1 MKTFLRKA
9 TLALAA
15 VSVAISTMAQSI
27 DFKKEWNVRAEDYI
41 HSALMK
47 DGIHLY
53 DAECD
58 DDDFE
63 DENGNRGYNDIL
75 KSLTIINSDLE
86 TVKEFT
92 SGPLFEEFEETTVEY
107 AAKTLKVDRIS
118 INENYDTEDFYGYI
132 LGIDTI
138 PDIAYKEDIEAAIAY
153 QIAEGEFFETTYNGT
168 RILYESYDVVK
179 SKYFDWGYQYPS
191 EGWYFKDYDDIQYV
205 RFHYSADEKEEIS
218 RYISRRFSIFTAA
231 DSRYIDLS
239 NGTESGCLGTISQ
252 TLFND
257 DDKFEFLLPILK
269 QTEITYFD
277 QYNGTG
283 RTRFG
288 YLCEGFKV
296 VSEDGTVLHE
306 IKAPVNDSDNNNS
319 GEDDDYYFDTYMVK
333 LSDKTYLCI
342 EEYTSEVTTTYYE
355 IKKNGNSSSINKVR
369 DVRGMNI
376 RPTIAGR
383 NENITITLNDGDN
396 DADRELIVTGL
407 NGQLVERRAIPAG
420 ENQLEINAGMLRSG
434 MYNFTLQKKGSFVD
448 NGKVIVK

>member
-27 DFKKEWNVRAEDYI
+27 DFKKECNVRLGDYI

-53 DAECD
+53 DAERD
-58 DDDFE
+58 KGEFK
-63 DENGNRGYNDIL
+63 DENGNWVYKNIL

-92 SGPLFEEFEETTVEY
+92 SGPLFEEFEEPTVEY

-118 INENYDTEDFYGYI
+118 INENYDTEDFYDNVFEM
-132 LGIDTI
+132 DTI

-153 QIAEGEFFETTYNGT
+153 KIADGELFETTYNGT

-179 SKYFDWGYQYPS
+179 SEYFDWGYQYPS
-191 EGWYFKDYDDIQYV
+191 KGWYFKDYDDIQFV
-205 RFHYSADEKEEIS
+205 SFHYSADEKEEIS
-218 RYISRRFSIFTAA
+218 RYISRRFNIFTAA
-231 DSRYIDLS
+231 SSWYIDFS
-239 NGTESGCLGTISQ
+239 NGTESECLGTISQ
-252 TLFND
+252 TIFND

-269 QTEITYFD
+269 QTEITYSNE
-277 QYNGTG
+277 YNYTK
-283 RTRFG
+283 RTRFS
-288 YLCEGFKV
+288 YRCEGCKV

-306 IKAPVNDSDNNNS
+306 IKVPVNDS
-319 GEDDDYYFDTYMVK
+319 EDADYYSNAYIVK

-342 EEYTSEVTTTYYE
+342 EQSNSEVIPFYE
-355 IKKNGNSSSINKVR
+355 IKKNGNNSSINKVR

-407 NGQLVERRAIPAG
+407 NGQLVERRTIPAG

>member
-27 DFKKEWNVRAEDYI
+27 DFKKECNVRVEDYI

-47 DGIHLY
+47 NGIHLY
-53 DAECD
+53 DAERD
-58 DDDFE
+58 KDEFY
-63 DENGNRGYNDIL
+63 DENGNGVSKDIL

-92 SGPLFEEFEETTVEY
+92 SGPLFEEFEQTTVKY

-118 INENYDTEDFYGYI
+118 INENYDTEDFYYNV

-138 PDIAYKEDIEAAIAY
+138 PDIAYKENIEAAIAY
-153 QIAEGEFFETTYNGT
+153 KIADGRLFETTYNGT
-168 RILYESYDVVK
+168 RILYESYNVVK
-179 SKYFDWGYQYPS
+179 SEYFDWGYQYPRQ
-191 EGWYFKDYDDIQYV
+191 GWYFKDYDDIQYV

-218 RYISRRFSIFTAA
+218 RYISYRFNMFTAA
-231 DSRYIDLS
+231 SSWYVDLS
-239 NGTESGCLGTISQ
+239 NGIESGCLGTISQ

-269 QTEITYFD
+269 QTEVTSFD
-277 QYNGTG
+277 EYNGTE
-283 RTRFG
+283 RTKFG
-288 YLCEGFKV
+288 YQFEGCKV

-319 GEDDDYYFDTYMVK
+319 GENYDYYYNVYIVK

-342 EEYTSEVTTTYYE
+342 EQSTSEVTPFYE

-407 NGQLVERRAIPAG
+407 NGQLVERRTIPAG
-420 ENQLEINAGMLRSG
+420 ENQVEINAGMLRSG